1 MRATTESE
9 RRPNRLRRFVAG
21 AARAGLRLR
30 LAARVAPCRNPAGF
44 VLLPDTEARFTGRGM
59 TRKNGSSI
67 LLSLQRVL
75 KKCFCA
81 LPCRPKAASAS
92 VRDGKPKAHRG
103 EAALAEA
110 TASRSCAVSTRWI
123 ASAIAVS
130 HGFGGRA
137 PAPKIMTHLHST
149 ITRSAIWAGTCARS
163 RHGRSL
169 APKDCSRRRKP
180 APRRSGSCHATCAA
194 SPSWRRP

>member
-1 MRATTESE
+1 MNAKEEGRKQAMGYSGMTEALTRNHRNRTHDESPAAICG
-9 RRPNRLRRFVAG
+9 RR
-21 AARAGLRLR
+21 ARAGPRLR
-30 LAARVAPCRNPAGF
+30 LACTRQPCRNPAGF

-92 VRDGKPKAHRG
+92 GRDDKPKAHRG

-110 TASRSCAVSTRWI
+110 PASGPCAASPRWI
-123 ASAIAVS
+123 ASAIAVT
-130 HGFGGRA
+130 HGFSGRA
-137 PAPKIMTHLHST
+137 QALAPAADET
-149 ITRSAIWAGTCARS
+149 IT
-163 RHGRSL
+163 L
-169 APKDCSRRRKP
+169 FRK
-180 APRRSGSCHATCAA
+180 
-194 SPSWRRP
+194 

>member
-1 MRATTESE
+1 MT
-9 RRPNRLRRFVAG
+9 NRLRRFAAG
-21 AARAGLRLR
+21 AARTGPRLR
-30 LAARVAPCRNPAGF
+30 LACTRQPCRNPAGF

-92 VRDGKPKAHRG
+92 GRDDKPKAHRG

-110 TASRSCAVSTRWI
+110 PASGPCAASPRWI
-123 ASAIAVS
+123 ASAIAVT
-130 HGFGGRA
+130 HGFSGRA
-137 PAPKIMTHLHST
+137 QALAPAADET
-149 ITRSAIWAGTCARS
+149 ITLLRYSASESDAGGMR
-163 RHGRSL
+163 GDL
-169 APKDCSRRRKP
+169 V
-180 APRRSGSCHATCAA
+180 
-194 SPSWRRP
+194 